1 MRDSKRNSKIHSEEG
16 RLVRCAIYT
25 RKSSEEGLEQEFNS
39 LHAQREACEAY
50 IASQRHEGW
59 RVIANDYDD
68 GGFSGGSMER
78 PALKRLIDD
87 LKSSQIDCVVVYK
100 IDRLTRSLF
109 DFARLVEVLDAS
121 NASFVSVTQSFN
133 TTTSMGRLTLNVL
146 LSFAQFVRE
155 VTGERIRD
163 KIAAA
168 RARGM
173 FMGGNVPLGYDLE
186 DHHLVPN
193 RLEAKRV
200 QTIFEGYLKLGS
212 VAALKKQL
220 CKEGATTKQRAKT
233 GGSSFST
240 GHLYWI
246 LQNPVYI
253 GQTRHKGKTHP
264 GRHEAIIDDN
274 LWNKVQAQLQA
285 SRRVRRNRPYRKDQ
299 TDHEDGRY
307 LLAGLV
313 VDDDGRKYVGTHT
326 TKMLSG
332 RNAGIDTSAGAG
344 TRTGTDRTK
353 RNQAGSETAGDP
365 SPGGIRR
372 YRYYVRA
379 NHEDKAAGRTL
390 PGAPAERIAATRLEE
405 AVTACLASFLGNPS
419 SLIEMLADPALD
431 PQQIETAI
439 ASGKS
444 LASTVSDKRSSTRR
458 DIIQR
463 MVTMIILKPD
473 QIEVR
478 LNRNNLLGELALEPN
493 AGTANLDEGS
503 RTTTMTIAGE
513 VPVNQDQ
520 QVARQIGE
528 HDLQP
533 TNPTAAGDE
542 VDRDE
547 IKLLIPIA
555 FRNHGTHRKLVIAAG
570 DNNSPR
576 LPDEN
581 LVRAIARAQQ
591 WFRQLMS
598 GNVASISDLAKR
610 EQTNRAFVS
619 QQLPLAFLA
628 PDLLLAIET
637 GNQPS
642 GLTVGDLAS
651 IATRYGNWDEQ
662 RKAFAA

>member
-1 MRDSKRNSKIHSEEG
+1 MARHSSPSGIREVAAMRDNKRNSKINSKINNEEG

-59 RVIANDYDD
+59 RVIATDYDD

-87 LKSSQIDCVVVYK
+87 LKSGQIDCVVVYK

-109 DFARLVEVLDAS
+109 DFARLVEVLDQS
-121 NASFVSVTQSFN
+121 SASFVSVTQSFN

-146 LSFAQFVRE
+146 LSFAQFERE

-193 RLEAKRV
+193 KAEAKRV
-200 QTIFEGYLKLGS
+200 QGIFEGYLKLGS
-212 VAALKKQL
+212 VTALRKQL
-220 CKEGATTKQRAKT
+220 GSEGATTKQRARS
-233 GGSSFST
+233 GGSAFST

-253 GQTRHKGKTHP
+253 GQTRHRGKTHP
-264 GRHEAIIDDN
+264 GRHEAIIDDD
-274 LWNKVQAQLQA
+274 LWNRVQEQLRA
-285 SRRVRRNRPYRKDQ
+285 NRRKRINRPYHTDQ
-299 TDHEDGRY
+299 LDHEDGRY

-313 VDDDGRKYVGTHT
+313 TDDQGRKYAGTHT
-326 TKMLSG
+326 TRMLSG
-332 RNAGIDTSAGAG
+332 RNEQAG
-344 TRTGTDRTK
+344 TG
-353 RNQAGSETAGDP
+353 TAGNP
-365 SPGGIRR
+365 SSGGIRR

-379 NHEDKAAGRTL
+379 ASDDKCGGPTS
-390 PGAPAERIAATRLEE
+390 PDTPAERIAATRLEE
-405 AVTACLASFLGNPS
+405 AVTACLAHHLGNPS
-419 SLIEMLADPALD
+419 RLIDMLADPALD
-431 PQQIETAI
+431 PIAIEQAI
-439 ASGKS
+439 ARGKV
-444 LASTVSDKRSSTRR
+444 LASTLTEKRSARR

-463 MVTMIILKPD
+463 MVTAIILKPE

-478 LNRNNLLGELALEPN
+478 LNRNNLLGELGLEP
-493 AGTANLDEGS
+493 TASEAPDYQGLPTVTELNE
-503 RTTTMTIAGE
+503 A
-513 VPVNQDQ
+513 
-520 QVARQIGE
+520 
-528 HDLQP
+528 DLRS
-533 TNPTAAGDE
+533 TNPTARASE
-542 VDRDE
+542 VETGE
-547 IKLLIPIA
+547 IKLLIAIA
-555 FRNHGTHRKLVIAAG
+555 FRNHGTHRRLVIAADTG
-570 DNNSPR
+570 GAPR

-581 LVRAIARAQQ
+581 LIRSITRAQH

-598 GNVASISDLAKR
+598 GDAASISDLASR

-628 PDLLLAIET
+628 PDLVRAIET
-637 GNQPS
+637 GTQPD
-642 GLTVGDLAS
+642 GLTVGDLAT
-651 IATRYGNWDEQ
+651 IATRHRDWGEQ
-662 RKAFAA
+662 RKAFAR